1 MSWNRIR
8 QQCGVSACARSLA
21 LALLLLGLSP
31 GAQIFAQE
39 PTAQSGSAAEPSE
52 REKHLRKELQKIL
65 GELDQLQQAKP
76 EGDHRTPEG
85 TSIIKSKVEP
95 ETPGVAPELE
105 LTDMSIISNRA
116 QKHPEG
122 ISLSATPRSEYDSHP
137 TRQMRESLESLP
149 GVIVRQA
156 NGPRDFSISIRG
168 SGVKT
173 TFAIRDIKMYEDGIG
188 QTQSDGLSRM
198 DLHDPWFMESVE
210 VTRGASSSLYDNY
223 AIGGMVQFKTRRGRD
238 IDGAESFFSA
248 GSYGYQKYAF
258 AAGQQ
263 TAKVDIAMFASQVAE
278 DGYISHSGYN
288 TQTLN
293 FNVRFKVD
301 DKQNF
306 YFKALSNWLDAQV
319 PTRLTLSQFANN
331 PRQAGGTSCTTSS
344 CNNALLLAQRRL
356 DRRTI
361 IGGLYERQIDAN
373 TVLTMEGDYDVKDIN
388 QTFSQIS
395 DNINPNWKY
404 YTDLRHD
411 GRLADMPLKSYL
423 GFFVNNMEQES
434 QTFANSING
443 TGTRGVLVQNSRG
456 TIRNIGGRFR
466 EELEFAPKWIWAAG
480 LGYEQSIVSV
490 QTIGYSSGA
499 VNTRANV
506 SRTYDNWAP
515 EMSLTWNPAEGYK
528 HWVRASTAY
537 GIPGFS
543 NLTTDRFT
551 GLAGTNF
558 DLKPQ
563 KNLNLEIGTNSKLA
577 KDFSIQ
583 LVGYWIFFKN
593 EIIQQVVSNT
603 GGTASIN
610 ADGSEYRGI
619 ELSYDWRPWAGW
631 RFSGAYTHVT
641 GTYTNFKDTF
651 LVNGVVTNFVRN
663 GNQVPNVARD
673 VLNFKEAYDDPAGW
687 GGWFETSYWNSYY
700 LNNANTV
707 GAPAYWLMNANL
719 HKDFEFGS
727 NPYYVRFA
735 KFYVQ
740 VDNIVDKTYV
750 ASGNVVADSTA
761 DANKTLF
768 FAGYGRAVYAGL
780 TLGF

>member
-1 MSWNRIR
+1 
-8 QQCGVSACARSLA
+8 
-21 LALLLLGLSP
+21 
-31 GAQIFAQE
+31 
-39 PTAQSGSAAEPSE
+39 
-52 REKHLRKELQKIL
+52 
-65 GELDQLQQAKP
+65 
-76 EGDHRTPEG
+76 
-85 TSIIKSKVEP
+85 
-95 ETPGVAPELE
+95 
-105 LTDMSIISNRA
+105 
-116 QKHPEG
+116 
-122 ISLSATPRSEYDSHP
+122 
-137 TRQMRESLESLP
+137 
-149 GVIVRQA
+149 
-156 NGPRDFSISIRG
+156 
-168 SGVKT
+168 
-173 TFAIRDIKMYEDGIG
+173 
-188 QTQSDGLSRM
+188 
-198 DLHDPWFMESVE
+198 
-210 VTRGASSSLYDNY
+210 
-223 AIGGMVQFKTRRGRD
+223 
-238 IDGAESFFSA
+238 
-248 GSYGYQKYAF
+248 
-258 AAGQQ
+258 
-263 TAKVDIAMFASQVAE
+263 
-278 DGYISHSGYN
+278 
-288 TQTLN
+288 
-293 FNVRFKVD
+293 
-301 DKQNF
+301 
-306 YFKALSNWLDAQV
+306 
-319 PTRLTLSQFANN
+319 LTLSQFANN

-719 HKDFEFGS
+719 HKNFEFGS

-750 ASGNVVADSTA
+750 ASGNVVADSTV